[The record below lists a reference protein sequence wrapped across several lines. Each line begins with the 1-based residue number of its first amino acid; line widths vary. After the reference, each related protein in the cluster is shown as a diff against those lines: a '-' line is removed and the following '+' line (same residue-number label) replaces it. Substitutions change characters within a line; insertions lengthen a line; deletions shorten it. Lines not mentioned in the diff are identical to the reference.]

1 MKKKIFSKRGAVL
14 LAAVLV
20 FLVSLFTLQAALTGG
35 FRVQQRSVNW
45 FTDEGVNL
53 SGTLF
58 VPENATQETPAA
70 GIVVAPGGN
79 TPHTFYASYC
89 IELSRRGY
97 VVLAYDYYGTM
108 SSDFSNDGA
117 SGAIAAMKYLTSLSF
132 VDANRLGA
140 TGHSNGGAQASAAI
154 TSEYAAAA
162 ENRSV
167 LFIGC
172 GISSEDLTVYDGINV
187 GAIWGKLDEAGQ
199 GTF

>member
-70 GIVVAPGGN
+70 GIVGAATRRTRF
-79 TPHTFYASYC
+79 TPATASSC
-89 IELSRRGY
+89 R
-97 VVLAYDYYGTM
+97 A
-108 SSDFSNDGA
+108 
-117 SGAIAAMKYLTSLSF
+117 AAMWCWPMT
-132 VDANRLGA
+132 
-140 TGHSNGGAQASAAI
+140 I
-154 TSEYAAAA
+154 TAP
-162 ENRSV
+162 
-167 LFIGC
+167 
-172 GISSEDLTVYDGINV
+172 
-187 GAIWGKLDEAGQ
+187 
-199 GTF
+199 